1 MKIKRSAGDWVM
13 DIIIYV
19 VMTALTLVCA
29 YPFYYVLIYSLSD
42 PELSAG
48 GITFLIK
55 GFTLSNFKQ
64 VLALDDILPALRVS
78 LLRTVLGCA
87 ISTCTS
93 IFLGY
98 MFTKNMYGRKFFY
111 RTLIIT
117 MYVSGG
123 VIPTYLVYH
132 AYGLLDNFWVY
143 ILPCFISAYN
153 IILCKTFVES
163 IPPSL
168 EESATLDGAGTFSI
182 FANIIVP
189 LSKPII
195 ATMVV
200 FDTVNQWNAWTD
212 NYMYM
217 SDGSKW
223 NTLQLVLNNYLK
235 QATHIQNLI
244 QQLMQAGGDVSE
256 LAQSATVSPM
266 SIRMTITAIVVFPI
280 LCVYPFMQKYFVKG
294 IMVGAVK
301 G

>member
-1 MKIKRSAGDWVM
+1 MKIKRTVGDWIM
-13 DIIIYV
+13 DIIIYA
-19 VMTALTLVCA
+19 VMTILALICI

-42 PELSAG
+42 AKEAAG
-48 GITFLIK
+48 GLTFFIK
-55 GFTLSNFKQ
+55 GFTLDNFRQ
-64 VLALDDILPALRVS
+64 VFMMDDILPALGVS
-78 LLRTVLGCA
+78 ITRTVLGCMA
-87 ISTCTS
+87 STTTS

-117 MYVSGG
+117 MYISGG
-123 VIPTYLVYH
+123 VIPTYMVYR
-132 AYGLLDNFWVY
+132 AYGLLNNFWVY

-163 IPPSL
+163 IPHEL
-168 EESATLDGAGTFSI
+168 EESATLDGAGTFTT
-182 FANIIVP
+182 FTRIIVP
-189 LSKPII
+189 LSKPIV

-217 SDGSKW
+217 SDDSKW
-223 NTLQLVLNNYLK
+223 DTLQLLLNNYLK
-235 QATHIQNLI
+235 EATRLQQIIQQMIQNGI
-244 QQLMQAGGDVSE
+244 DVGGLVNSM
-256 LAQSATVSPM
+256 SVTPM
-266 SIRMTITAIVVFPI
+266 SIRMTVTVVVVFPI

>member
-1 MKIKRSAGDWVM
+1 MKLKRTAGDWTM
-13 DIIIYV
+13 DIIIYTVMV
-19 VMTALTLVCA
+19 VLTLICA
-29 YPFYYVLIYSLSD
+29 YPFYYILIYSLSD
-42 PELSAG
+42 PDLAAH

-55 GFTLSNFKQ
+55 GFTLDNFKQ
-64 VLALDDILPALRVS
+64 VLALNDILPAVRVS
-78 LLRTVLGCA
+78 LLRTVLGCLA
-87 ISTCTS
+87 STTTS

-111 RTLIIT
+111 RALIIT

-123 VIPTYLVYH
+123 VIPTYITYFH
-132 AYGLLDNFWVY
+132 YGLLDNFWVY

-163 IPPSL
+163 IPASL
-168 EESATLDGAGTFSI
+168 EESAKLDGAGTFTI
-182 FANIIVP
+182 FGKIIVP

-200 FDTVNQWNAWTD
+200 FDTVAQWNTWTD

-223 NTLQLVLNNYLK
+223 NTVQLVLNNYLN
-235 QATHIQNLI
+235 QATHIQNLL
-244 QQLMQAGGDVSE
+244 QQLASQGGDISDM
-256 LAQSATVSPM
+256 AATMTITPM